1 MRDSI
6 LFTIFLTLISGCT
19 KTPTTADE
27 LKFTFKS
34 EYGAWVINRDG
45 IEVARGEVRGTY
57 EQKLPRTPG
66 NYTAYLTSVPPGFS
80 YIYLFD
86 RGQKVTFVERS
97 HSNRVNLEIT
107 YTIQ

>member
-1 MRDSI
+1 MKYLIFFVI
-6 LFTIFLTLISGCT
+6 LLSSCT
-19 KTPTTADE
+19 KTPTAADE

-34 EYGAWVINRDG
+34 EYGAWGIYKDG
-45 IEVARGEVRGTY
+45 AIVTQGEVRGTY
-57 EQKLPRTPG
+57 DQKLPRTPG

>member
-1 MRDSI
+1 MKYLIFFVI
-6 LFTIFLTLISGCT
+6 LLSSCG

-27 LKFTFKS
+27 LKFSFKS
-34 EYGAWVINRDG
+34 EYGSWVINRDG
-45 IEVARGEVRGTY
+45 IEVSRGEVRGTY